1 MEPST
6 KKTRSL
12 IAIIVFLLLS
22 NIAMLVFFLAVS
34 GKPEKPTRS
43 RDRNGMQESLKT
55 EVGFDQK
62 QLDTYQQLREEH
74 MKKIKP
80 LFEDIRSAKDSF
92 YSLLYV
98 DNPPDSLL
106 NKTAARIGEKQ
117 MVLDREVFNHFKN
130 VRLLNRPEQ
139 LVKFDTLYK
148 KVIEKITGGRG
159 RKPK

>member
-1 MEPST
+1 
-6 KKTRSL
+6 
-12 IAIIVFLLLS
+12 
-22 NIAMLVFFLAVS
+22 
-34 GKPEKPTRS
+34 
-43 RDRNGMQESLKT
+43 MQESLKT

-139 LVKFDTLYK
+139 LAKFDTLYK